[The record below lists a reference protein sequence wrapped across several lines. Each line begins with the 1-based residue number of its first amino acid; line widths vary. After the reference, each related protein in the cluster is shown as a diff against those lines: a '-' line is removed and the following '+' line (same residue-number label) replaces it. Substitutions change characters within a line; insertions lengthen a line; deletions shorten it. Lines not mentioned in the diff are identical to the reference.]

1 MDRDF
6 GWRVYVIANWRE
18 GGRER
23 GKERDGARDRG
34 KERGR
39 RGGLRYKEKKLM
51 GNKRSKM
58 RKVRDYSSVI
68 YCRLDYFGI

>member
-6 GWRVYVIANWRE
+6 GWRVYVIANRRE
-18 GGRER
+18 RGRER
-23 GKERDGARDRG
+23 GKERDSAWDRG

-39 RGGLRYKEKKLM
+39 RGGLREKEKLM

-58 RKVRDYSSVI
+58 RKVRDYSSII